1 MDDESNREKSRAPQL
16 EDLISLCRALNKANA
31 EYVLIGGFAV
41 ILNGYVRA
49 TKDIDFLVNPSVE
62 NIQKIKK
69 ALSSLPDNAAALMKD
84 DDVAN
89 YTVVRIADEYVI
101 DLLAKACGINY
112 EQAKKDVEV
121 YEIEG
126 VEIPVAKREL
136 LIRLKNTIRPSDKMD
151 VEFLK
156 KDLLERK

>member
-16 EDLISLCRALNKANA
+16 EDLISLCHALNKADA
-31 EYVLIGGFAV
+31 EYMLIGGFAV

-49 TKDIDFLVNPSVE
+49 TKDIDFLVNPSIE

-69 ALSSLPDNAAALMKD
+69 ALSSLPDNAAASMKD

-89 YTVVRIADEYVI
+89 YTVVRVADEYVV
-101 DLLAKACGINY
+101 DLLAKACGIDY
-112 EQAKKDVEV
+112 GEAKKEMEV

-136 LIRLKNTIRPSDKMD
+136 LIRLKDTIRSSDKMD

-156 KDLLERK
+156 KDLLER